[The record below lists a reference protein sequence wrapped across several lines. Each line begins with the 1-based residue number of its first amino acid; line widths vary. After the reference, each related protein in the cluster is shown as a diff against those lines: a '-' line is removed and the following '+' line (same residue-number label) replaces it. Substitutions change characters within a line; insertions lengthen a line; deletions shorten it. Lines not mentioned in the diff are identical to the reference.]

1 VSAIIKLSSPATREF
16 WEIPVLYEDEHLLA
30 LDKPSGLLTSPDG
43 DQPDRPSLSK
53 LLHGGIERGAVWA
66 RESGLTYLRPA
77 QRLEAETSGVILL
90 AKSKPVLIAL
100 VNLFSAEKSVKRYV
114 ALVQGAPAENQ
125 FKVEA
130 KLAPHP
136 IRPWLM
142 RVDPKGGKRSMTVFE
157 VRERFARYVLLQCEL
172 LTDRRHQLRVHLRHV
187 GLPAVG
193 DQLYGGRPLL
203 LSRLK
208 PVYRL
213 KPNQTERPLMAR
225 PAVHAEALSLQHPIT
240 GNPLTITAT
249 WPKDLTVAVKYLR
262 RYAVG

>member
-30 LDKPSGLLTSPDG
+30 LDKPSGLLASPDG

-53 LLHGGIERGAVWA
+53 LLHGGIERGAAWA

-90 AKSKPVLIAL
+90 AKSKPVLITL

-136 IRPWLM
+136 MRAWLM
-142 RVDPKGGKRSMTVFE
+142 RVDPKGGKRSVTIFE
-157 VRERFARYVLLQCEL
+157 VRERFSGCTLVQCEL
-172 LTDRRHQLRVHLRHV
+172 LTDRRHQIRVHLRHV

-208 PVYRL
+208 QVYRL
-213 KPNQTERPLMAR
+213 KPNQTERPLIAR
-225 PAVHAEALSLQHPIT
+225 PALHAEALSLPHPIT
-240 GNPLTITAT
+240 GNPLTITAP

-262 RYAVG
+262 RYAAA

>member
-1 VSAIIKLSSPATREF
+1 MNATIKLSSAATREF
-16 WEIPVLYEDEHLLA
+16 WEIPVLYEDEHVLA
-30 LDKPSGLLTSPDG
+30 LDKPVGLLTSPDAN
-43 DQPDRPSLSK
+43 QPDRPSLSK
-53 LLHGGIERGAVWA
+53 LLQGGIERGSAWA
-66 RESGLTYLRPA
+66 RERGLTYLKPA
-77 QRLEAETSGVILL
+77 HRLEAETGGVILL

-100 VNLFSAEKSVKRYV
+100 VDLFGAEKSSKRYA
-114 ALVQGAPAENQ
+114 ALVQGMPAENQ

-136 IRPWLM
+136 MRAWLM
-142 RVDPKGGKRSMTVFE
+142 RVDPKGGKRSVTLFE
-157 VRERFARYVLLQCEL
+157 VRERFSGCTLLQCEL
-172 LTDRRHQLRVHLRHV
+172 LTDRRHQIRVHLRHV

-208 PVYRL
+208 QVYRL
-213 KPNQTERPLMAR
+213 KPNQTERPLIAR
-225 PAVHAEALSLQHPIT
+225 PALHAEALSLPHPVT
-240 GNPLTITAT
+240 GNPLTITAP

>member
-1 VSAIIKLSSPATREF
+1 VSATIKLSSPATREF

-30 LDKPSGLLTSPDG
+30 LDKPGGLLTSPDAN
-43 DQPDRPSLSK
+43 QPDRPSLSK
-53 LLHGGIERGAVWA
+53 LLQGGIERGSAWA
-66 RESGLTYLRPA
+66 RERGLTYLKPA
-77 QRLEAETSGVILL
+77 HRLEAETGGVILL
-90 AKSKPVLIAL
+90 AKSKPVLITL
-100 VNLFSAEKSVKRYV
+100 VNMFGAEKSGKRYV
-114 ALVQGAPAENQ
+114 ALVQGTPAESQ

-136 IRPWLM
+136 MRAWLM
-142 RVDPKGGKRSMTVFE
+142 RVDPKGGKRSVTTFE
-157 VRERFARYVLLQCEL
+157 VRERFSGCTLLQCEL
-172 LTDRRHQLRVHLRHV
+172 LTDRRHQIRVHLRHV

-208 PVYRL
+208 QVYRL

-225 PAVHAEALSLQHPIT
+225 PALHAEAMSLPHPVT
-240 GNPLTITAT
+240 GSPLTITAA

-262 RYAVG
+262 RYAAA